1 MKHKALIA
9 LTLTLLLGISASAA
23 PITIYDS
30 LFGGSGDVDN
40 VLFNDSSLIDN
51 GLIVQ
56 GTFNGSGEGYNAE
69 FTSSSGSGLLAVS
82 GGQAT
87 LIGGT
92 GNDPY
97 SQLSFYLKDDATFT
111 KAQINPDATADGLI
125 NFSVSYIN
133 GSGSPYTEQFTVNG
147 SGQNFFTIM
156 AGDGAG
162 ITMISYSSPNTTFSD
177 SNQVRIGG
185 FTPPSTTTV
194 PDGGTTAA
202 LLGLGLIGLA
212 ALGRRR

>member
-1 MKHKALIA
+1 MKHKIPSL
-9 LTLTLLLGISASAA
+9 LTLTLVLGVSASAA

-40 VLFNDSSLIDN
+40 VLFNDDSLIDE

-56 GTFNGSGEGYNAE
+56 GTFNGSGDGYNVE

-87 LIGGT
+87 IIGGE
-92 GNDPY
+92 GNSPY
-97 SQLSFYLKDDATFT
+97 SQLSFSLKDDATFT

-125 NFSVSYIN
+125 NFSVSYIL
-133 GSGSPYTEQFTVNG
+133 GAGSPYTEQFTVNG
-147 SGQNFFTIM
+147 NGQNFFTIL
-156 AGDGAG
+156 AGDGAR
-162 ITMISYSSPNTTFSD
+162 ITMVSYSSPDTTFSD

-185 FTPPSTTTV
+185 FLAPTTTI

-202 LLGLGLIGLA
+202 MLGLGMIGLA
-212 ALGRRR
+212 ALARRR